1 MVAIQKARK
10 ILYDGNIRKIVLE
23 YYKLLPV
30 WTSFQHFDRDKIL
43 MFCCFVMLSVNEWKK
58 GLLGHLLHTVIF
70 LVSEQLLGLPDSFS
84 EQQTLTERISS

>member
-43 MFCCFVMLSVNEWKK
+43 MFCCFVMLSVNEWKNK
-58 GLLGHLLHTVIF
+58 VVINVQF
-70 LVSEQLLGLPDSFS
+70 ILKNWK
-84 EQQTLTERISS
+84 